1 MTYCALR
8 SANDRIA
15 GMNKPLQRILIA
27 EDEEIARLALR
38 RICERSGC
46 PVEVVSEVGT
56 GRQVIEA
63 VELVRPD
70 IVLLDVVMPGM
81 DGLAAARAVRQ
92 RYPATRIV
100 IVSAHENFEYAQQ
113 ALRLG
118 ATDYLLK
125 PVRPEQLVHLLQILC
140 ADHEDGKAQVD
151 VETTSRQDKQEPGAH
166 NSKEPARKNPHAHV
180 LKRACDYI
188 AAHYMQTITLEQV
201 AEQVALAPTYFS
213 RIFKQQMGCT
223 FVEYLTQV
231 RLEEARRLLRTTGMS
246 VTEISYAVGYQS
258 PNYLSELFRAVEG
271 VTASAY
277 RRNNSS

>member
-1 MTYCALR
+1 
-8 SANDRIA
+8 
-15 GMNKPLQRILIA
+15 MNRPLQRILIA

-46 PVEVVSEVGT
+46 PVEVVSEVST

-63 VELVRPD
+63 IGIARPD
-70 IVLLDVVMPGM
+70 IVLMDVVMPGM
-81 DGLAAARAVRQ
+81 DGLAAARVVRE

-100 IVSAHENFEYAQQ
+100 IISAHENFEYAQQ

-125 PVRPEQLVHLLQILC
+125 PVRSEQLVQLLKSLC
-140 ADHEDGKAQVD
+140 PQPDAAQAQADRETHSEQDGQ
-151 VETTSRQDKQEPGAH
+151 
-166 NSKEPARKNPHAHV
+166 EPARASDNESIQKGLHAHV
-180 LKRACDYI
+180 LKHARTYI
-188 AAHYMQTITLEQV
+188 AAHYMQSLTLEQV

-231 RLEEARRLLRTTGMS
+231 RLQEAKRLLRTTGMS

-258 PNYLSELFRAVEG
+258 PNYLSELFRTIEG

-277 RRNNSS
+277 RRDNRS

>member
-1 MTYCALR
+1 MTYCTLR
-8 SANDRIA
+8 SAHDRIP
-15 GMNKPLQRILIA
+15 GMNRPPQRILIA

-38 RICERSGC
+38 RICEGSGC

-63 VELVRPD
+63 VELARPD
-70 IVLLDVVMPGM
+70 IILMDVAMPGI
-81 DGLAAARAVRQ
+81 DGLTAAREIRQ

-140 ADHEDGKAQVD
+140 ADHDSGIAQAQ
-151 VETTSRQDKQEPGAH
+151 VETTSRQDKQEQAQ
-166 NSKEPARKNPHAHV
+166 KNPHAHV
-180 LKRACDYI
+180 LKHACDYI
-188 AAHYMQTITLEQV
+188 AAHYMQSLTLEQV

-223 FVEYLTQV
+223 FVEFLTQV
-231 RLEEARRLLRTTGMS
+231 RLEEAKRLLRTTGMS

-277 RRNNSS
+277 RRDNSF